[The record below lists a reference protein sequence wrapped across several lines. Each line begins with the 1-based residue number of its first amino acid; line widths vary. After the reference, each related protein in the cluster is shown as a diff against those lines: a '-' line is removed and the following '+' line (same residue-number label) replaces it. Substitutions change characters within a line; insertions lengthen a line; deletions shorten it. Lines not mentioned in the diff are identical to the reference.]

1 MKYLLDTDHL
11 SIIQRQM
18 GQDYINL
25 SIRMAQYP
33 LSDFAISVVT
43 FHEQLLG
50 SHTYIS
56 RARNESEVVKG
67 YEMMVRLKMMNDKMF
82 LHLAIE
88 ALRKYGLEN
97 AQLTRLGGASNT
109 NFKVDLN
116 NKSYLLRLHTSTP
129 HERVAILSELS
140 WLSSLQNDTLLVLPE
155 PIVNLNGELITSIF
169 VNSEP
174 ETLCTLMSWVEGKI
188 PPTVNTLT
196 DEQLAKV
203 GSLMAQLHIH
213 SQQLELPEG
222 FKRPTF
228 DEVHFNGRLEVLYM
242 ALSNTE
248 LDKSDLYC
256 LKVNANHIIT
266 HFAKLERKQ
275 DNFGIIHAD
284 FHSGNYLLCEEKVCI
299 IDFDRCGFGF
309 YLYDLAL
316 ALMEIGEQKRKAF
329 LQGYETVKPLP
340 ADYTNLKQMFLCLA
354 YLDNLGFLV
363 ANPEELASVL
373 GELPFAVEA
382 FRNAVETVP

>member
-1 MKYLLDTDHL
+1 
-11 SIIQRQM
+11 
-18 GQDYINL
+18 
-25 SIRMAQYP
+25 
-33 LSDFAISVVT
+33 
-43 FHEQLLG
+43 
-50 SHTYIS
+50 
-56 RARNESEVVKG
+56 
-67 YEMMVRLKMMNDKMF
+67 MNDKTF

-88 ALRKYGLEN
+88 ALRNYGLEN

-109 NFKVDLN
+109 NFKVDADD
-116 NKSYLLRLHTSTP
+116 KSYVLRLHTSAC
-129 HERVAILSELS
+129 HDRVAISSELA
-140 WLSSLQNDTLLVLPE
+140 WLSSLQSNTTLVLPK
-155 PIVNLNGELITSIF
+155 PIVNLNGELVTA
-169 VNSEP
+169 VPADSEP

-188 PPTVNTLT
+188 PPTVDTLT

-213 SQQLELPEG
+213 SQQFELPEG
-222 FKRPTF
+222 FKRQTF
-228 DEVHFNGRLEVLYM
+228 DEAHFSGRLEVLYT

-248 LDKSDLYC
+248 LDKSDLNS
-256 LKVNANHIIT
+256 LKANASHIIT
-266 HFAKLERKQ
+266 HFAQLERKQ
-275 DNFGIIHAD
+275 DSFGVIHAD
-284 FHSGNYLLCEEKVCI
+284 FHSGNHLLSDEKLCI

-316 ALMEIGEQKRKAF
+316 ALMELEEQQRKAF

-340 ADYTNLKQMFLCLA
+340 ADYTNLKQVFLCLA

-363 ANPEELASVL
+363 ANPEELAFVV